1 MEKTVW
7 QFLKI
12 LKQLCDLAILLLGIY
27 PRQMKIYIHT
37 KTLMQMFRAGLFIKK
52 KKGPKCLSTERWIYK
67 MYIHPVEYYLAINRN
82 KY

>member
-1 MEKTVW
+1 
-7 QFLKI
+7 
-12 LKQLCDLAILLLGIY
+12 
-27 PRQMKIYIHT
+27 
-37 KTLMQMFRAGLFIKK
+37 MFRAGLFIKKK